1 MRRPIHAV
9 ASGLILSALG
19 AAAAT
24 AAPTGPDLAA
34 LSRIP
39 AVSGYEQ
46 GLAAAIQ
53 RDHDGLGLPS
63 HSDNLHDV
71 WVSVGSGS
79 PHRLI
84 VAAIDQPGYVVSGIT
99 GQGFLRV
106 ERLPQK
112 PPNAVFDTMSFA
124 QPVWVQTSRG
134 ALDGAFAGLSIHLAP
149 RRLDP
154 PGMTHI
160 DELYLDIGARSAA
173 EARAAGADL
182 LDPVTLAQPP
192 ITVGAD
198 DEAGADAGDRFGWEA
213 LLEAARNLQRSRLSG
228 TTTIAFVT
236 QQWLGG
242 RGLVRLLTE
251 LPADE
256 LIYVGRITPPVSAG
270 ARAGGTAAP
279 EPGEGVL
286 IGAPGGSQTST
297 ADLPAALQSLAT
309 ARHIPCHVLPAAPP
323 DIAPFSNPSGLP
335 HRLAELG
342 VPTVL
347 PVTPAETFSREDLRN
362 LTRLL
367 ESYLEEPAARMS
379 VTDDPFDA
387 ARPSAAPSVIAS
399 EQQPA
404 ADTADTAQGAVVN
417 GQQVAPTLK
426 ALTLAYG
433 ASGHEQ
439 GEREA
444 VLAQLPAWARRLTK
458 TDPAGNLVLSLGRGG
473 HGPGLVFD
481 AHLDEIGYQV
491 TEVESD
497 GRLQVKELG
506 GFYGRYY
513 LGHVMLVH
521 TRGGHTVGGVL
532 DLPEGWQRPDFK
544 WPTALSTLK
553 QPAYVYVGTHSDAE
567 TEKLGIHVGDYL
579 TIPKAYRPL
588 LGSLVAVRSL
598 DDRVGDT
605 ALVEGVRALGPDFA
619 QKYPGRRV
627 TFVWTTGEEV
637 GLDGAKAYAASAAK
651 QGRTADVVFA
661 IDTFV
666 SSDSPLETQRFADAV
681 PGQGFVVRAVDDSNI
696 DPPDD
701 VARVIRMAHDHN
713 IPVQWGVTGGGN
725 DGAAY
730 TRYGTVD
737 VAMGW
742 PMIYS
747 HSPVETAST
756 KDVAALSRMVVVL
769 ATGW

>member
-1 MRRPIHAV
+1 MKSLIQAAT
-9 ASGLILSALG
+9 ASVVLSAL
-19 AAAAT
+19 AAAAAMA
-24 AAPTGPDLAA
+24 AAPSPDIAA

-46 GLAAAIQ
+46 ALAGAI
-53 RDHDGLGLPS
+53 RHDLDALGL
-63 HSDNLHDV
+63 HAHDDDLDNV
-71 WVSVGSGS
+71 WVTVGSGS

-84 VAAIDQPGYVVSGIT
+84 VAPIDQPGYVVSEIT
-99 GQGFLRV
+99 PQGYLRV

-124 QPVWVQTSRG
+124 QPAWVQTGGG

-154 PGMTHI
+154 PRMTHI

-173 EARAAGADL
+173 EVRAAGADL
-182 LDPVTLAQPP
+182 LDPVSLAQPP
-192 ITVGAD
+192 LTVGAD
-198 DEAGADAGDRFGWEA
+198 DEAGAGAGDRFGWEA
-213 LLEAARNLQRSRLSG
+213 LLETARGLGRARVSG

-242 RGLVRLLTE
+242 RGLIRLLTE

-256 LIYVGRITPPVSAG
+256 MIYVGRITPH
-270 ARAGGTAAP
+270 GTDADPALAIP
-279 EPGEGVL
+279 PGPGSGVL
-286 IGAPGGSQTST
+286 IGVMNASAEGPGSS
-297 ADLPAALQSLAT
+297 LESLA
-309 ARHIPCHVLPAAPP
+309 RDQHIPYRRETAEPPRMAGFAAPP
-323 DIAPFSNPSGLP
+323 ELP
-335 HRLAELG
+335 RRFAELG
-342 VPTVL
+342 VATLL
-347 PVTPAETFSREDLRN
+347 PVTPAETFSRGDLRE

-367 ESYLEEPAARMS
+367 EAYLEESALRMS
-379 VTDDPFDA
+379 VADDPFDA
-387 ARPSAAPSVIAS
+387 ARPSATPSVVAS
-399 EQQPA
+399 EQLPGSVA
-404 ADTADTAQGAVVN
+404 GGDAGNAVDVATLD
-417 GQQVAPTLK
+417 GKQVAPTLQ

-444 VLAQLPAWARRLTK
+444 VLAQLPPWARRLTK
-458 TDPAGNLVLSLGRGG
+458 TDAAGNLVLSLGRGG
-473 HGPGLVFD
+473 HGPDLVFD
-481 AHLDEIGYQV
+481 AHMDEIGYEV
-491 TEVESD
+491 THIESD

-521 TRGGHTVGGVL
+521 TGGGHTVGGVL
-532 DLPEGWQRPDFK
+532 QLPAGWERPDFK
-544 WPTALSTLK
+544 WPAALSTLK
-553 QPAYVYVGTHSDAE
+553 QPAYVYVGTQTPDE
-567 TEKLGIHVGDYL
+567 TLKLGIRVGDYL

-619 QKYPGRRV
+619 HKYPGRRV

-637 GLDGAKAYAASAAK
+637 GLDGAKAYAARSAK
-651 QGRTADVVFA
+651 QGHLADVVFA

-666 SSDSPLETQRFADAV
+666 SSDSPLETQRFGDAV
-681 PGQGFVVRAVDDSNI
+681 LGQGFVVRAVDDSNI
-696 DPPDD
+696 DPPAYVAHVIK
-701 VARVIRMAHDHN
+701 VARDHN
-713 IPVQWGVTGGGN
+713 IPVQYGATGGGN
-725 DGAAY
+725 DGAVY
-730 TRYGTVD
+730 TPYGTVD
-737 VAMGW
+737 VALGW
-742 PMIYS
+742 PMVYS

-756 KDVAALSRMVVVL
+756 NDVAGLSRMVILL
-769 ATGW
+769 ATQW